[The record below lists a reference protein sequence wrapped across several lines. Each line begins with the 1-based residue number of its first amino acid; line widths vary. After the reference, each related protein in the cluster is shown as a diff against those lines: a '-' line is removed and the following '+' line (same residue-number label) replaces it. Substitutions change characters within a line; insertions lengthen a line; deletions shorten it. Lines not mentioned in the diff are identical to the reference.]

1 MGAQQSG
8 FCCAGSS
15 MTTCQEKEFLMTDNT
30 NTSMSSRTFRP
41 HGFHN
46 LHQDQIDILH
56 NASLKIMDRTGLR
69 FFDQEA
75 LDLFKKAGASISDG
89 NIVRIPANL
98 VEWARACA
106 PENVN
111 IFDREGNPA
120 MRLGGD
126 RSYFGVGSDC
136 MSTYDLESGEHRKA
150 VLNDVVNG
158 VRLVDALTNM
168 DFVMSMFLPS
178 DVPQADYERHQM
190 STMLQ
195 ESTKPIIFAGIEE
208 DSTVMAIDM
217 AIAVAGSLEALQQY
231 PFVINYV
238 NTVSGFHHNGESLQR
253 LLYAAER
260 NIPSIYA
267 PGSTSGTLGPITS
280 AGAMALNNAAQLAGL
295 VLSQLKREGSPII
308 LCGRGGHFMDM
319 RTMVSLYTAPDAG
332 PYGWDLA
339 RHYRIP
345 KFGAACTDAKV
356 FDAQAAAETA
366 LTLFENAL
374 NGANLIHDL
383 GYLDCAMTGC
393 LELMVFSDEVIE
405 WIKRYWQPLEISE
418 ETLAL
423 DLIHETGP
431 DGHFLETE
439 HTLEHF
445 RELWAPTL
453 FDRLDFETWSSKG
466 SLTLQQRANQKAR
479 EILSSHRAESL
490 PKDVRAKLT
499 DIVVRK

>member
-1 MGAQQSG
+1 
-8 FCCAGSS
+8 
-15 MTTCQEKEFLMTDNT
+15 MTDNT
-30 NTSMSSRTFRP
+30 KNSMSSHSFRP
-41 HGFHN
+41 SSFRN
-46 LHQDQIDILH
+46 LNQDQLDILH
-56 NASLKIMDRTGLR
+56 DASLEIMDRTGMR

-75 LDLFKKAGASISDG
+75 LDLLKKAGCRVSDG
-89 NIVRIPANL
+89 NIVHIPSKL
-98 VEWARACA
+98 VDWARSCV

-111 IFDREGNPA
+111 IFDRNRNRA
-120 MRLGGD
+120 MMLGGD
-126 RSYFGVGSDC
+126 RSYCGVGSDC
-136 MSTYDLESGEHRKA
+136 MSTYDVETGEHRKA

-158 VRLVDALTNM
+158 VRLVDALANM

-178 DVPQADYERHQM
+178 DVPQTDYERHQM
-190 STMLQ
+190 SIMLQ
-195 ESTKPIIFAGIEE
+195 ESTKPIIFVGLEKE
-208 DSTVMAIDM
+208 STGMAIDM
-217 AIAVAGSLEALQQY
+217 AAAVAGDLTALQQH

-238 NTVSGFHHNGESLQR
+238 NTVSAFHHNGESLQR

-295 VLSQLKREGSPII
+295 VLSQLKREGSPLI
-308 LCGRGGHFMDM
+308 LCGRGGHYMDM

-345 KFGAACTDAKV
+345 TFGAACTDAKV

-366 LTLFENAL
+366 LTLVENTL

-383 GYLDCAMTGC
+383 GYLDSAMTGS
-393 LELMVFSDEVIE
+393 LELTAFSDEVIE
-405 WIKRYWQPLEISE
+405 WIKRYWQPVEITE

-423 DLIHETGP
+423 DLIHAIGP

-439 HTLEHF
+439 HTLKHF
-445 RELWAPTL
+445 RELWAPEL
-453 FDRLDFETWSSKG
+453 FDRLDFETWTAKG
-466 SLTLQQRANQKAR
+466 SLSLQERANQKVK
-479 EILSSHRAESL
+479 EIIGSHRAEPL
-490 PKDVRAKLT
+490 PSDVVARLE
-499 DIVVRK
+499 DIVVRR

>member
-1 MGAQQSG
+1 LDQS
-8 FCCAGSS
+8 
-15 MTTCQEKEFLMTDNT
+15 
-30 NTSMSSRTFRP
+30 
-41 HGFHN
+41 
-46 LHQDQIDILH
+46 QIDILH
-56 NASLKIMDRTGLR
+56 NASLEIMERTGMR
-69 FFDQEA
+69 FFDQQA
-75 LDLFKKAGASISDG
+75 LDLFRKAGAQISDG
-89 NIVRIPANL
+89 NIVHIPAQL
-98 VEWARACA
+98 VHWARSTV

-111 IFDREGNPA
+111 IFDRNRQRA
-120 MRLGGD
+120 MQLGGN
-126 RSYFGVGSDC
+126 RTYYGVGSDC
-136 MSTYDLESGEHRKA
+136 MSIYDVNTGEHRKA
-150 VLNDVVNG
+150 VIEDVISG
-158 VRLVDALTNM
+158 VRLVDALANM
-168 DFVMSMFLPS
+168 DFVMSMFLPT
-178 DVPQADYERHQM
+178 DVPQTDYERHQM
-190 STMLQ
+190 SIMLQ
-195 ESTKPIIFAGIEE
+195 ESTKPIIFVGIEE
-208 DSTVMAIDM
+208 ESTVMALDM
-217 AIAVAGSLEALQQY
+217 AAAVAGDLKTLQQY

-238 NTVSGFHHNGESLQR
+238 NTVSAFHHNGESVRR

-280 AGAMALNNAAQLAGL
+280 AGAMALNNAAQLGGL
-295 VLSQLKREGSPII
+295 VLSQLKREGSPLI
-308 LCGRGGHFMDM
+308 LCGRNGHYMDM

-345 KFGAACTDAKV
+345 TFGAACTDAKV

-366 LTLFENAL
+366 LTLFKNTL

-393 LELMVFSDEVIE
+393 FELMVFSDEVIE

-418 ETLAL
+418 KTLAL

-431 DGHFLETE
+431 DGHFLKTE

-479 EILSSHRAESL
+479 EIIASHRAEPL

-499 DIVVRK
+499 DIVARK